1 MKNDPCWKGYE
12 MVGKKKKGGKEVPNC
27 VPVKEMAQ
35 GILEKAKAKLKEA
48 RGSDYTLYHKSYT
61 DAINH
66 ALSHHQKSGLNVSDD
81 DRFQHVGVGSKKP
94 SEGNT
99 TSVSMP
105 ATHTSGK
112 KHMIHVQVFNK
123 GGTHPYELNTY
134 SISSNGV
141 LVIKHKSI
149 FKALPCVQIKIF
161 LSGFI
166 RILRI
171 PSF

>member
-1 MKNDPCWKGYE
+1 
-12 MVGKKKKGGKEVPNC
+12 
-27 VPVKEMAQ
+27 MAN
-35 GILEKAKAKLKEA
+35 IIEKAKARLKEA
-48 RGSDYTLYHKSYT
+48 RGSAYTLYHKSYT

-112 KHMIHVQVFNK
+112 KHMVHVQVFNK

-134 SISSNGV
+134 SSGMGRNVKEAADNYPREGFPKEGDYGYHSI
-141 LVIKHKSI
+141 LV
-149 FKALPCVQIKIF
+149 
-161 LSGFI
+161 
-166 RILRI
+166 
-171 PSF
+171 